1 MARVVLLTRTSC
13 TLEGGLYLFCS
24 YFGGFFFPPPS
35 KPPSAEGTG
44 VLFNALPA
52 ACWATP
58 DAAAVAMAPTLGT
71 NFGSEVVPCMAKGT
85 LLKPPTP
92 LTF

>member
-35 KPPSAEGTG
+35 KPPTAYLVDSANPNR
-44 VLFNALPA
+44 LRLRSF
-52 ACWATP
+52 
-58 DAAAVAMAPTLGT
+58 APRIC
-71 NFGSEVVPCMAKGT
+71 SYPVDSRPVPR
-85 LLKPPTP
+85 PRRV
-92 LTF
+92 